1 MPTYVSVLIAV
12 AFLSGISCLG
22 NSTLSRV
29 LFLAGCLVSVILA
42 CVHLTLVGVLW
53 QLTPAYLLILI
64 LLSILGVRYLH
75 SEVIQASGK
84 KRRLFS
90 VIAMTGT
97 LILGSVLSVLSF
109 IFFPLFELPQPNGEY
124 LVGTRVLYLTDQSRR
139 EQYTEQPDLPRRL
152 RIRVWYPTD
161 APTSERSKYWQHASP
176 MSTEFAGIVGL
187 PSFIFSHL
195 DKVRTNAFVDA
206 EVLSSPDALPL
217 ILFSHG
223 AAVGNAEQNTTLAE
237 TLASH
242 GYVVVSIDH
251 SFTNLYVEF
260 PDGSIATNELFLR
273 DYGQAGSELDQE
285 SVSELEETL
294 RSTESLDTAL
304 NILSRIEQLTPFA
317 TAVYKQ
323 QIETWKGDHSFV
335 LDYLLEE
342 SPDYAEKL
350 DGERIGIMGMSMGGF
365 TALHSLY
372 GDDRFKAG
380 VNLDGY
386 NYQSINHPE
395 VAKPMLYFDSD
406 QHFLPKS
413 LHKRIIENLGHSPG
427 YLLKVSSAQH
437 FNFSDVGLFAYRLY
451 SLSGQLGEVEP
462 LRMAS
467 IIDAYVLAFFN
478 KHLKGMTE
486 PLLDSQSSSFPE
498 VEVVL

>member
-1 MPTYVSVLIAV
+1 TS
-12 AFLSGISCLG
+12 
-22 NSTLSRV
+22 SRV
-29 LFLAGCLVSVILA
+29 LFLAGCLVSTILV

-53 QLTPAYLLILI
+53 QLTTVYLLILI
-64 LLSILGVRYLH
+64 LLCILGIRYLH
-75 SEVIQASGK
+75 SEVIQASGE
-84 KRRLFS
+84 KRGLFS
-90 VIAMTGT
+90 AVSMVAV
-97 LILGSVLSVLSF
+97 LILAPLLSVLCF
-109 IFFPLFELPQPNGEY
+109 IVFPLFELPRPDGEH
-124 LVGTRVLYLTDQSRR
+124 LVGTRVLYLTDQSRP
-139 EQYTEQPDLPRRL
+139 ELYTEQADLPRRL
-152 RIRVWYPTD
+152 RVRTWYPAD
-161 APTSERSKYWQHASP
+161 APTSEKSEYWQHASP
-176 MSTEFAGIVGL
+176 MSTEFTKIVGL

-206 EVLSSPDALPL
+206 DLLSSADPFPL

-223 AAVGNAEQNTTLAE
+223 AVVGYAEQNTTLAE

-260 PDGSIATNELFLR
+260 PDGSVATNEVFLR
-273 DYGQAGSELDQE
+273 DYVQAGSELDQE
-285 SVSELEETL
+285 SVSELEEAL

-304 NILSRIEQLTPFA
+304 DILSQIDQLTPFA
-317 TAVYKQ
+317 TAVYRK
-323 QIETWKGDHSFV
+323 QIETWKNDHSFV

-342 SPDYAEKL
+342 SPDYAGKL
-350 DGERIGIMGMSMGGF
+350 DSDRIGIMGMSMGGY

-380 VNLDGY
+380 INLDGY
-386 NYQSINHPE
+386 NYQSVNHPE
-395 VAKPMLYFDSD
+395 VTKPMLYFDSD

-413 LHKRIIENLGHSPG
+413 LHKQIVESLGHSPG
-427 YLLKVSSAQH
+427 YLLKVPAAQH

-478 KHLKGMTE
+478 KHLKAMTE
-486 PLLDSQSSSFPE
+486 PLLEAQSPNFPE
-498 VEVVL
+498 VEMVL